1 MFPLVRSAICA
12 ALLVPFAAAVTQGH
26 GGASAFILRHA
37 LEAQGAQDALDVPA
51 RTLTAVASRS
61 PVGQDGD
68 HYTKPSREDVIASVY
83 AIARERDPER
93 FPEIW

>member
-1 MFPLVRSAICA
+1 M
-12 ALLVPFAAAVTQGH
+12 
-26 GGASAFILRHA
+26 
-37 LEAQGAQDALDVPA
+37 
-51 RTLTAVASRS
+51 
-61 PVGQDGD
+61 GQDGD

>member
-1 MFPLVRSAICA
+1 MDED
-12 ALLVPFAAAVTQGH
+12 VP